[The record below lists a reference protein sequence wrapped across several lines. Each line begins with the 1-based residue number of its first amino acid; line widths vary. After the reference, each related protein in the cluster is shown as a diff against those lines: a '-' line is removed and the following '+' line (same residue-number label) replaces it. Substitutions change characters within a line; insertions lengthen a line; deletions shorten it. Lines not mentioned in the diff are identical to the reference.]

1 MKTIKQNPK
10 TWGRGLSDSFVR
22 KGTHRS
28 IKIVAER
35 GQLSDANVFI
45 AYSKDGSLNIQVLS
59 NVGTVEKTWKPLFS
73 ENIPK
78 SRRI

>member
-1 MKTIKQNPK
+1 MKTIKQNPE
-10 TWGRGLSDSFVR
+10 TWGRGLSETFVR

-45 AYSKDGSLNIQVLS
+45 AYSKDGSLNIQVRS

>member
-1 MKTIKQNPK
+1 METKKTKK
-10 TWGRGLSDSFVR
+10 TTWGRGRSKSFVR

-28 IKIVAER
+28 IKIVSER
-35 GQLSDANVFI
+35 GQLSDAKVFI
-45 AYSKDGSLNIQVLS
+45 AYSKDGRLNVQVYN
-59 NVGTVEKTWKPLFS
+59 NVGTVEKTWKSVFS